1 MRSFK
6 RCRFLHRKPK
16 TNAER
21 LRSMTDDELAF
32 WLHNFSPYMNEQDE
46 AMVSIYNID
55 TGNEEEIP
63 DNCKDI
69 KKWLNSKANR

>member
-1 MRSFK
+1 MLSFK
-6 RCRFLHRKPK
+6 WKRFLHRKA
-16 TNAER
+16 TSNAER
-21 LRSMTDDELAF
+21 LRLMTVDELAT
-32 WLHNFSPYMNEQDE
+32 WLHNFTPYINEQDE

-63 DNCKDI
+63 DNCEDI